1 MSRKTRTNTRA
12 VDDTFHAPKA
22 RKAEPTTTF
31 AEALAEQAAEEG
43 KEVEEVLEE
52 LVTTEPTEAE
62 RPVRPAGNSN
72 LACTIRQHRHR
83 YNPMLHPNGKKTQNN
98 GDVVAVALLYVPL
111 AALKDYSGMRF
122 DGRRY
127 DHLNDGHARMCI
139 GNLIRAAWNKGE
151 TDVMS
156 WVMSQQPKDE
166 PEAESAE

>member
-1 MSRKTRTNTRA
+1 MARKNRTNRA
-12 VDDTFHAPKA
+12 IDDTFHAPKA
-22 RKAEPTTTF
+22 RKTKPDTTF

-62 RPVRPAGNSN
+62 KPTRPAGNSN

-83 YNPMLHPNGKKTQNN
+83 YSPMLHPNGKKTQNN
-98 GDVVAVALLYVPL
+98 GDVVAVALLHVPL
-111 AALKDYSGMRF
+111 KALKDYSGMRF

-151 TDVMS
+151 SDVMS
-156 WVMSQQPKDE
+156 WVIAQQPKVE
-166 PEAESAE
+166 EEAESAE